1 MIATLREAARDCWT
15 SLAPGRPAP
24 RRIHCMKL
32 GWLPYPA
39 PESALVVLLF
49 ADGDD
54 SPFAVAKTARV
65 AAGDALVRAEIAAL
79 ATMQRRLSGPLA
91 RHCPLGVASGTC
103 NERTWL
109 LMTALPGQVE
119 MHHMWRIPP
128 HPDTFPRLQAALDF
142 AAELRRQHAPGP
154 MRTQEFLARS
164 SPTQVVRDIAA
175 TWHTHEQAALLDV
188 LEKNWERA
196 WPAGPAHGDFFPG
209 NVLFDETG
217 VSGVVDWSFG
227 SEQQPYFVDVLQ
239 YELSFLLHA
248 TLVRH
253 LPELAVRRQLQQAE
267 PFAHAQARLAADGV
281 EQCGPGGAARSIFM
295 VAGAL
300 RRTGIWAAR
309 AQTADVYAELLRTEL
324 GVPVPGPHA
333 ASARA

>member
-1 MIATLREAARDCWT
+1 MLREAARDCWT

-39 PESALVVLLF
+39 PESALVVFLF
-49 ADGDD
+49 ADADD
-54 SPFAVAKTARV
+54 TPFAVAKAARV

-79 ATMQRRLSGPLA
+79 ATMHNRLSGSLV
-91 RHCPLGVASGTC
+91 RRCPLGVASGTC
-103 NERTWL
+103 NERAWL

-119 MHHMWRIPP
+119 MHHMWGIPP
-128 HPDTFPRLQAALDF
+128 HPATFPRLQAALDF

-154 MRTQEFLARS
+154 LRTPEFLARS
-164 SPTQVVRDIAA
+164 SPAQVVHDIAA
-175 TWHTHEQAALLDV
+175 AWHDHEQAALLDV

-209 NVLFDETG
+209 NVLFDGTR

-227 SEQQPYFVDVLQ
+227 SEQQPFFVDVLQ

-248 TLVRH
+248 ALVHR
-253 LPELAVRRQLQQAE
+253 LPALAVRRQLQQAT
-267 PFAHAQARLAADGV
+267 PFARARARLAADGV
-281 EQCGPGGAARSIFM
+281 EDCGLGGAARRIFM

-309 AQTADVYAELLRTEL
+309 AQTAGLCAELLRTEL
-324 GVPVPGPHA
+324 GVPVLGPDP